1 MDCEGLIE
9 FSGFDW
15 DRCNLEKCQKHGV
28 SADIIEALFD
38 RPVAILPDET
48 HSRSERRL
56 RAIGKTAEGRAIF
69 VVFTLRRRGD
79 DIFIRPI
86 SARYM
91 HEKEVRNYEEE
102 NPDL

>member
-1 MDCEGLIE
+1 MVFRPISLKHCLIA
-9 FSGFDW
+9 
-15 DRCNLEKCQKHGV
+15 R
-28 SADIIEALFD
+28 
-38 RPVAILPDET
+38 LPYYPT
-48 HSRSERRL
+48 KRIRASERRL